1 MVARA
6 TGDEPCGPW
15 ACCSSCPEHGR
26 RCVAATA
33 SDLFNPEK
41 LSRIAR
47 SSGPHPYSRWA
58 LLIFSIF
65 VAEGCFA
72 MACYVAG
79 IRIVYSFAFLVVSL
93 IGFGLWS
100 ITTRFWSR

>member
-1 MVARA
+1 
-6 TGDEPCGPW
+6 
-15 ACCSSCPEHGR
+15 
-26 RCVAATA
+26 
-33 SDLFNPEK
+33 
-41 LSRIAR
+41 
-47 SSGPHPYSRWA
+47 
-58 LLIFSIF
+58 

>member
-1 MVARA
+1 MNILLVSTIGLLVLIILRF
-6 TGDEPCGPW
+6 
-15 ACCSSCPEHGR
+15 
-26 RCVAATA
+26 V
-33 SDLFNPEK
+33 LFNPEK

-79 IRIVYSFAFLVVSL
+79 IRIVYSFAFLLVSL
-93 IGFGLWS
+93 IAFGLWS